1 MKTDNRKQKLEE
13 FLAYFQKY
21 ITGNEKGE
29 SQIFFEHL
37 LQAFGNAGIKEAGA
51 TCEELIKKRK
61 GKRGFA
67 DFIWEPRV
75 IIELKKRGEKLQKYY
90 DQAFDYWIHRMPRL
104 KYTVLCNFD
113 EFWIYDFNQQL
124 HDPVHKLKIK
134 DLPENWGPLAFLFPK
149 EETPTFDNYNIKVTE
164 EVASKVGYIYYSL
177 VKRKIDTEIAQ
188 RFVLQI
194 VVSLFAEDVDL
205 IPKYTVHNI
214 LSESVKNSTN
224 QKKLEQLFLSMAFEN
239 IKDKPK
245 IYKNISFFNGGLF
258 EKVKPVELNHREIHL
273 LYKASAEDWGK
284 VRPSIFGSIFESSM
298 DKDLRHGQGIHYT
311 SELDIQKIVYPTIVQ
326 PFKEKIEKS
335 KTKKDLKKV
344 LTEIRDFKV
353 LDPACGSGNFL
364 YIAFREL
371 RKLEVELLE
380 KLGEDLK
387 QMRSLA
393 VSPKNFYGI
402 DTNKFGLELAKAALS
417 IGRKMSADECNVH
430 DPSLPFDD
438 LESNFSSEDALFATW
453 PKVSAIIGN
462 PPFLSSKKMKVEL
475 PVEYVNKV
483 RKHFKDVPGRA
494 DYCVYWLRKAHDNLK
509 KSQRAGFVGTN
520 TIRENYSREGGLDYI
535 VKNEGTI
542 TSAVSTQVWS
552 GSANVHV
559 SIVNWI
565 KGKAQR
571 KKKLFTQ
578 LGNKVTSPWKIE
590 TPNRINSSLSSKVS
604 VKTAHV
610 LMVNRKPK
618 RCFQGQTT
626 GTSNFYL
633 SKETYQSFVKKN
645 KINSEIIFPFFTGRE
660 TLTSK
665 GENRTCKR
673 FMIDFGQMSI
683 LSAKKYKEP
692 FQHIKKTV
700 LPEVERK
707 ARNEIE
713 KHGNAKDW
721 NSHLKYWWRHWR
733 SRPDLLRA
741 TSKIKK
747 YIIVSRTVK
756 KPAIFEFISSN
767 IRIADAVVA
776 FDFEDNYS
784 FGILQSSIHME
795 WFESCGGTLKGDFR
809 YTGDTIFS
817 TFPWPQNPTKT
828 QIKKISSAVQNL
840 MQLRKDTMKKNNWG
854 LRELYNTLEDTG
866 QNPLKTA
873 HKELDLAVQS
883 AYGMK
888 NNENILEFLL
898 NLNQELYNRE
908 QKAQKVTAPGL
919 PPSVKNPKEFISK
932 NCIEFSKK
940 I

>member
-1 MKTDNRKQKLEE
+1 MVTDNRKQKLEE

-29 SQIFFEHL
+29 GQIFFEHL

-75 IIELKKRGEKLQKYY
+75 IIELKKRGEKLHKYY
-90 DQAFDYWIHRMPRL
+90 DQAFDYWTHRLPRL

-113 EFWIYDFNQQL
+113 EFWIYDLNTQL
-124 HDPVHKLKIK
+124 YDPVHKLNIK

-149 EETPTFDNYNIKVTE
+149 EETPTFNNYNVKVTE
-164 EVASKVGYIYYSL
+164 NVARKVGHIYYSL
-177 VKRKIDTEIAQ
+177 VKREVNPKNAQ
-188 RFVLQI
+188 NFVLQI
-194 VVSLFAEDVDL
+194 VVALFSEDVEL
-205 IPKYTVHNI
+205 IPKYTVQKI
-214 LSESVKNSTN
+214 LLGIVKRQLS
-224 QKKLEQLFLSMAFEN
+224 QGELKKLLQSMAIETAKN
-239 IKDKPK
+239 KPAN
-245 IYKNISFFNGGLF
+245 YKNIPFFNGGLF
-258 EKVKPVELNHREIHL
+258 EKVEPVELNHKEIHM
-273 LYKASAEDWGK
+273 LYLASEENWAK
-284 VRPSIFGSIFESSM
+284 VRPSVFGSIFESSM

-326 PFKEKIEKS
+326 PLKEKIEKT
-335 KTKKDLKKV
+335 KTKKDLKKILKEV
-344 LTEIRDFKV
+344 RDFKV

-371 RKLEVELLE
+371 RKLEVEVLE
-380 KLGEDLK
+380 KIGVDLS
-387 QMRSLA
+387 QQRSFA

-402 DTNKFGLELAKAALS
+402 DTNKFGLELAKIALS
-417 IGRKMSADECNVH
+417 IGRKMSADECNIY

-438 LESNFSSEDALFATW
+438 LEDNFSSEDTLFAKW

-475 PVEYVNKV
+475 PVDYVNKV

-494 DYCVYWLRKAHDNLK
+494 DYCVYWFRKTHDHLEK
-509 KSQRAGFVGTN
+509 GQRAGFVGTN

-552 GSANVHV
+552 GEANVHV

-565 KGKAQR
+565 KGKAQG

-590 TPNRINSSLSSKVS
+590 TPDRINSSLSSKVS
-604 VKTAHV
+604 VKNAYV
-610 LMVNRKPK
+610 LKANRKPK

-633 SKETYQSFVKKN
+633 SREAYQSFIKKN
-645 KINSEIIFPFFTGRE
+645 KKNNEVIFPFLTGRE
-660 TLTSK
+660 FLNLK
-665 GENRTCKR
+665 GERRDLRR
-673 FMIDFGQMSI
+673 FMIDFGQKNLLES
-683 LSAKKYKEP
+683 KKYKEP
-692 FQHIKKTV
+692 FQYIKNNV
-700 LPEVERK
+700 LPDIERK
-707 ARNEIE
+707 AKNELE
-713 KHGNAKDW
+713 KQGKAEAW
-721 NSHLKYWWRHWR
+721 NTHLNYWWKHWR
-733 SRPDLLRA
+733 SRPDLIRA
-741 TSKIKK
+741 ISKMQR

-756 KPAIFEFISSN
+756 KPAIFEFISSD
-767 IRIADAVVA
+767 IHIADAIVA
-776 FDFEDNYS
+776 FIFEDNYS
-784 FGILQSSIHME
+784 FGILQSSIHMIWVE
-795 WFESCGGTLKGDFR
+795 ACGGTLKGDFR
-809 YTGDTIFS
+809 YTGDTVFS
-817 TFPWPQNPTKT
+817 TFPWPQNPTKI
-828 QIKKISSAVQNL
+828 QIKKISFAIQSL
-840 MQLRKDTMKKNNWG
+840 MELRKETMSKNNWG

-873 HKELDLAVQS
+873 HQQLDELVRS

-888 NNENILEFLL
+888 
-898 NLNQELYNRE
+898 
-908 QKAQKVTAPGL
+908 
-919 PPSVKNPKEFISK
+919 
-932 NCIEFSKK
+932 KK
-940 I
+940 

>member
-1 MKTDNRKQKLEE
+1 MKANNRKQKLKE
-13 FLAYFQKY
+13 FLVYFQKY

-29 SQIFFEHL
+29 GQIFFEHL
-37 LQAFGNAGIKEAGA
+37 LQAFGNAGIKEVGA
-51 TCEELIKKRK
+51 TCEEFIRKRK

-90 DQAFDYWIHRMPRL
+90 DQAFDYWIHRIPRL

-149 EETPTFDNYNIKVTE
+149 EEKPVFDNYNIKVTE
-164 EVASKVGYIYYSL
+164 EVAGKVGYIYYSL
-177 VKRKIDTEIAQ
+177 VKRKIDPASAQ
-188 RFVLQI
+188 RFILQI
-194 VVSLFAEDVDL
+194 VVALFSEDVEL
-205 IPKYTVHNI
+205 IPKYTVQKI
-214 LSESVKNSTN
+214 LFGIVKK
-224 QKKLEQLFLSMAFEN
+224 QIDQEELKKLLQSMAFEST
-239 IKDKPK
+239 KDKPK
-245 IYKNISFFNGGLF
+245 NYKNIPFFNGGLF
-258 EKVKPVELNHREIHL
+258 EKVEPVELNHKEIHL
-273 LYKASAEDWGK
+273 IYEASAEDWGK

-298 DKDLRHGQGIHYT
+298 EKDLRHGHGIHYT
-311 SELDIQKIVYPTIVQ
+311 SELDVQKIVYPTIVQ

-335 KTKKDLKKV
+335 KTKRDLKKI
-344 LTEIRDFKV
+344 LSGIRDFKV

-371 RKLEVELLE
+371 RKLEVELLK

-387 QMRSLA
+387 QMRSFA

-402 DTNKFGLELAKAALS
+402 DTNKFGLELAKVALS

-552 GSANVHV
+552 GEANVHV

-565 KGKAQR
+565 KGKAQG

-604 VKTAHV
+604 IKNAYV
-610 LMVNRKPK
+610 LKANRKPK

-633 SKETYQSFVKKN
+633 SREAYQSFIKRNKKN
-645 KINSEIIFPFFTGRE
+645 NEVIFPFLTGRE
-660 TLTSK
+660 FLNLK
-665 GENRTCKR
+665 GERREPRR
-673 FMIDFGQMSI
+673 FMIDFGQ
-683 LSAKKYKEP
+683 K
-692 FQHIKKTV
+692 
-700 LPEVERK
+700 
-707 ARNEIE
+707 
-713 KHGNAKDW
+713 
-721 NSHLKYWWRHWR
+721 
-733 SRPDLLRA
+733 DLLE
-741 TSKIKK
+741 SKK
-747 YIIVSRTVK
+747 YI
-756 KPAIFEFISSN
+756 
-767 IRIADAVVA
+767 
-776 FDFEDNYS
+776 
-784 FGILQSSIHME
+784 
-795 WFESCGGTLKGDFR
+795 
-809 YTGDTIFS
+809 
-817 TFPWPQNPTKT
+817 
-828 QIKKISSAVQNL
+828 
-840 MQLRKDTMKKNNWG
+840 
-854 LRELYNTLEDTG
+854 
-866 QNPLKTA
+866 
-873 HKELDLAVQS
+873 
-883 AYGMK
+883 
-888 NNENILEFLL
+888 
-898 NLNQELYNRE
+898 
-908 QKAQKVTAPGL
+908 
-919 PPSVKNPKEFISK
+919 
-932 NCIEFSKK
+932 
-940 I
+940 